1 MTQRVGQLFTGD
13 NLPHLK
19 ALSDESVDLAYLD
32 PPFNSGKNYNT
43 FSDKWKWEKEHQ
55 DILDEIKKAKPLL
68 GAFLENTKDVEGKTM
83 TAYLCFMCLRLIE
96 VHRVLKETGSVWLQ
110 CDDTADYLIQYCMSI
125 IFGRKNFRNKVV
137 WRRSPGKSF
146 VQRKL
151 SRNIDYLLFYTKGND
166 YTFNIRDIS
175 TPYDED
181 NLPES
186 IRKQYRYTEKTGRR
200 YAEKDLTSTAGRT
213 KERRCQSHNMTE
225 NSNKEYRKYKLADVT
240 WFGGESRPAS
250 QREYMLYGVTRTWRW
265 TKKRMRMEICK
276 GRVIRGKLGTVPRC
290 KTYLDEQVGIVPDC
304 IWSDIKMLQGGSK
317 ENVSWATQ
325 KPEALIRRVILA
337 SSNKGDVVLDPFA
350 GSGTTATVAQQEGRE
365 WILMEQNTKIQE
377 ILKERIPSN

>member
-1 MTQRVGQLFTGD
+1 MG
-13 NLPHLK
+13 
-19 ALSDESVDLAYLD
+19 
-32 PPFNSGKNYNT
+32 
-43 FSDKWKWEKEHQ
+43 EKEYQ
-55 DILDEIKKAKPLL
+55 DILDEIKKAKPPL
-68 GAFLENTKDVEGKTM
+68 GAFLENTKGVEGKTM

-186 IRKQYRYTEKTGRR
+186 IKKQYRYTEKTGRTKERR
-200 YAEKDLTSTAGRT
+200 YAEKDLTWSGARKG
-213 KERRCQSHNMTE
+213 SGI
-225 NSNKEYRKYKLADVT
+225 SNEEYRKYKLADVT
-240 WFGGESRPAS
+240 RFGGESRPVS
-250 QREYMLYGVTRTWRW
+250 QREYILYGVTRTWRW

-290 KTYLDEQVGIVPDC
+290 KTYLDEQVGTVPDC
-304 IWSDIKMLQGGSK
+304 IWSDIKLLQGGSK
-317 ENVSWATQ
+317 ESVSWATQ

-377 ILKERIPSN
+377 ILKERMQWN